1 VLRHLFQ
8 IGTGVGQLQCLP
20 LRHQLTAVTTVTRS
34 RQGFEP
40 VNVVSRVRA
49 TRPTVA
55 PDAEVDV
62 PVTPPRSTVIS
73 RLRNNVLGIVLVVD
87 ALAVLVAQFGLGT
100 HVLGRSS
107 LSTLTPVLG
116 VLVLMSLAQGI
127 VIGTGGID
135 LSIPA
140 TVTLTGAIVLKSSGG
155 TDSGL
160 AEAIATALVACMVI
174 GAVNGILVEVFGL
187 NALVVTLATGQLI
200 GGITRLYRGPVP
212 SVSQVPPALGSFASH
227 TYGGVSLILLLAA
240 GCLVGLWAVLN
251 LTVGGRKLV
260 ASSASGRAARL
271 AGLSSVAYRGG
282 AWVLA
287 SFIVGLGAVLLSG
300 EVGSPDLTLGD
311 PYLLSTVVAVVL
323 GGAVLTGGRVS
334 PAGVALGA
342 VFIVVL
348 DHVLQV
354 RGYSTGVAD
363 IAQGVVLAL
372 SLAVLALIRGGR
384 ISRLFSRNR

>member
-1 VLRHLFQ
+1 
-8 IGTGVGQLQCLP
+8 
-20 LRHQLTAVTTVTRS
+20 
-34 RQGFEP
+34 
-40 VNVVSRVRA
+40 
-49 TRPTVA
+49 
-55 PDAEVDV
+55 
-62 PVTPPRSTVIS
+62 
-73 RLRNNVLGIVLVVD
+73 
-87 ALAVLVAQFGLGT
+87 
-100 HVLGRSS
+100 
-107 LSTLTPVLG
+107 
-116 VLVLMSLAQGI
+116 
-127 VIGTGGID
+127 
-135 LSIPA
+135 
-140 TVTLTGAIVLKSSGG
+140 
-155 TDSGL
+155 
-160 AEAIATALVACMVI
+160 
-174 GAVNGILVEVFGL
+174 
-187 NALVVTLATGQLI
+187 
-200 GGITRLYRGPVP
+200 
-212 SVSQVPPALGSFASH
+212 
-227 TYGGVSLILLLAA
+227 
-240 GCLVGLWAVLN
+240 VLN

>member
-212 SVSQVPPALGSFASH
+212 S
-227 TYGGVSLILLLAA
+227 
-240 GCLVGLWAVLN
+240 
-251 LTVGGRKLV
+251 
-260 ASSASGRAARL
+260 ASSSCWRRAA
-271 AGLSSVAYRGG
+271 
-282 AWVLA
+282 W
-287 SFIVGLGAVLLSG
+287 SG
-300 EVGSPDLTLGD
+300 FGRC
-311 PYLLSTVVAVVL
+311 ST
-323 GGAVLTGGRVS
+323 
-334 PAGVALGA
+334 
-342 VFIVVL
+342 
-348 DHVLQV
+348 
-354 RGYSTGVAD
+354 
-363 IAQGVVLAL
+363 
-372 SLAVLALIRGGR
+372 
-384 ISRLFSRNR
+384 